1 MKRKLKMIDVNK
13 EQRRASNP
21 LSSVWVSASAGSGKT
36 KVLTDRVLNLLLLS
50 GRPEKILCLTF
61 TKTAAAE
68 MTNRINQVLKSWVI
82 MANDQLAEEISKLT
96 GNPATAQQLERARR
110 LFALT
115 LETPGGMKIMTIH
128 SFSQSI
134 LKRFPLEAGISP
146 QFEVMDDTTT
156 SDVLN
161 NLIQEAFK
169 NSSLKPSIELLSGY
183 LDEMALIGLLKE
195 TLDMRHRLLN
205 LTEKSSLDSIINSLK
220 KNFNILNYQSE
231 NQIINILFS
240 NEEWENNV
248 KTYLTVKYELRAKY
262 KDEQVAIDTY
272 ETYQKIKAFKTI
284 QATHAL
290 LQLSFYIIRLY
301 ENHKSTNALLDYD
314 DLINYTEKLLSE
326 SGKAAWV
333 LYKLDGGI
341 DHILVDEAQDTNP
354 HQWAIIRMLAEEFFA
369 GMGAND
375 YLRTIFAVGD
385 KKQSIYSFQ
394 GADPQ
399 EFERMRQFFEKR
411 ITDSQNTFD
420 TVPFN
425 FSFRSTEAILRLV
438 NFVLRNPHARR
449 GVLDVMEDGTHLAY
463 RTGQAG
469 LVEVWPLEEPQED
482 DVAEGWK
489 PPVERTV
496 VQSPVTRLAEK
507 IALKIKRMIS
517 SKEIL
522 ESKGR
527 PIQAGD
533 ILILVQRRKKFVS
546 ELVRFLKEYQIPV
559 AGVDRLVLTDYIA
572 VQDLIG
578 LAKFTLLP
586 EDDLNL
592 AEILKSPLCR
602 LSEDDLYTVCYNR
615 ENKSLYERVCELYP
629 QTAAFLKDVMD
640 KADKVPPFEFFS
652 YILSVKNGRKYFEA
666 RLGNEVN
673 EALDEFLNLIL
684 SYEQNNIPSLQ
695 SFLKWIGDKEIEIKR
710 DLDQGSL
717 NAVRIMT
724 VHGSKGLQGSIV
736 FLPDT
741 RFIPNQK
748 PKIMWT
754 KNNLPIWTPQ
764 SSLKTDEVSHLYDD
778 WHDNQMKEYHRLLYV
793 AITRPMD
800 RLYVC
805 GWENKTKAKTGNW
818 YDLIKES
825 LPYQPDSDGIIRF
838 SCPQEKGVTPQ
849 QTCDS
854 NDSVDT
860 LPDWVWRMPP
870 DEPMPPK
877 PLRPSAQMDEEQA
890 EQSISN
896 SVRSQALKRGIFI
909 HKLLQYLPNIDASK
923 HRQVAEKLKPDNID
937 IPETLFT
944 LLQDKRFKDLFGPS
958 SLAEVPIVG
967 VLDNQ
972 VISGQIDR
980 LVVLEKEI
988 LLVDYKSNYYVPK
1001 TIDKVP
1007 INYKKQLKTY
1017 QALLKNI
1024 FPDKVIKSYLLWT
1037 QNLTWMEIK

>member
-1 MKRKLKMIDVNK
+1 MIDVNK

-21 LSSVWVSASAGSGKT
+21 FSSVWVSASAGSGKT

-50 GRPEKILCLTF
+50 GKPEKILCLTF

-68 MTNRINQVLKSWVI
+68 MTNRINQVLKSWVV
-82 MANDQLAEEISKLT
+82 MPDAQLSDEISKLT
-96 GNPATAQQLERARR
+96 GDSVTTEQLERARR

-146 QFEVMDDTTT
+146 HFEVMDDVSA

-161 NLIQEAFK
+161 TLIQEAFK
-169 NSSLKPSIELLSGY
+169 NPSLKNAIELLSSY
-183 LDEMALIGLLKE
+183 LDEASLMTLLKE
-195 TLDMRHRLLN
+195 TLGARHRLLE
-205 LTEKSSLDSIINSLK
+205 LTQKSSLNSIINKLK
-220 KNFNILNYQSE
+220 KNFNILNYIYE
-231 NQIINILFS
+231 KQIINDFCKD
-240 NEEWENNV
+240 EEWVDNL
-248 KTYLTVKYELRAKY
+248 KIYLTAKYEIRAKY
-262 KDEQVAIDTY
+262 KEDQKAIDTY
-272 ETYQKIKAFKTI
+272 NTYQKIKAFKTI
-284 QATHAL
+284 EATHAL
-290 LQLSFYIIRLY
+290 LQVAFYIIRLY
-301 ENHKSTNALLDYD
+301 ENHKNASALLDYD
-314 DLINYTEKLLSE
+314 DLINHTEKLLST

-354 HQWAIIRMLAEEFFA
+354 HQWTIIRMLAEEFFS
-369 GMGAND
+369 GLGAND
-375 YLRTIFAVGD
+375 YVRTIFAVGD

-394 GADPQ
+394 GAEPQ

-411 ITDSQNTFD
+411 VMDSQNTFE

-438 NFVLRNPHARR
+438 NFVLRNHQARG
-449 GVLDVMEDGTHLAY
+449 GVLDPLEDGTHLAY

-469 LVEVWPLEEPQED
+469 LVEIWPLEEPQEED
-482 DVAEGWK
+482 APEGWK
-489 PPVERTV
+489 PPIERTV
-496 VQSPVTRLAEK
+496 AQLPITRLAEK
-507 IALKIKRMIS
+507 IALKIRHMIV

-533 ILILVQRRKKFVS
+533 FLILVQRRKKFVS
-546 ELVRFLKEYQIPV
+546 ELVRFLKEYHIPV
-559 AGVDRLVLTDYIA
+559 AGVDRLVLTNYIA

-602 LSEDDLYTVCYNR
+602 LNEDDLYKICYNR
-615 ENKSLYERVCELYP
+615 GNKSVYERVCELYP
-629 QTAAFLKDVMD
+629 DTAIFLQDVMD
-640 KADKVPPFEFFS
+640 KADKTPPFEFFS

-673 EALDEFLNLIL
+673 EALDEFLNLTL
-684 SYEQNNIPSLQ
+684 TYEQNNIPSLQ
-695 SFLKWIGDKEIEIKR
+695 AFLKWIGDKDIEIKR

-724 VHGSKGLQGSIV
+724 VHGSKGLQGNIV

-748 PKIMWT
+748 PKIMWS

-764 SSLKTDEVSHLYDD
+764 SSLKTDLVSNLYDD
-778 WHDNQMKEYHRLLYV
+778 WQMEQMKEYHRLLYV

-805 GWENKTKAKTGNW
+805 GWENKTKAKAGNW
-818 YDLIKES
+818 YDLIKDS
-825 LPYQPDSDGIIRF
+825 LPYLPDSDGIIRF
-838 SCPQEKGVTPQ
+838 SCPQEKTITITQNNTP
-849 QTCDS
+849 DEEIEP
-854 NDSVDT
+854 
-860 LPDWVWRMPP
+860 LPDWVWEMPA

-877 PLRPSAQMDEEQA
+877 PLRPSTPITEEKV
-890 EQSISN
+890 EQSVSEAL
-896 SVRSQALKRGIFI
+896 RSKALKRGTFI
-909 HKLLQYLPNIDASK
+909 HKLLQYLPSIEESK
-923 HRQVAEKLKPDNID
+923 RRQVAEKMKPDDID
-937 IPETLFT
+937 IPDTLFE
-944 LLQDKRFKDLFGPS
+944 LMAHERFKELFGPS
-958 SLAEVPIVG
+958 SLPEVPIVG

-980 LVVLEKEI
+980 LVVLKNEV
-988 LLVDYKSNYYVPK
+988 LVIDYKSNYHVPASL
-1001 TIDKVP
+1001 DKVP
-1007 INYKKQLKTY
+1007 ISYKKQLKTY

-1024 FPDKVIKSYLLWT
+1024 FPDKIIKSYLLWT
-1037 QNLTWMEIK
+1037 QNLTWMEIE